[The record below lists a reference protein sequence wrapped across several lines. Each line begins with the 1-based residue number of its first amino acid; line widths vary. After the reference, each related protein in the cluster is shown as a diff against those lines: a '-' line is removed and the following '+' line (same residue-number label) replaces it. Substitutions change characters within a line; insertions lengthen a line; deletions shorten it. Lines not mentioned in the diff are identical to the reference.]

1 MRFRCPPTPR
11 RSVPALLVAL
21 AALLGVAG
29 GALAQTASAVRTAS
43 RATTPSAAPA
53 PWQARLQ
60 AELSNIRLADPNG
73 AVGVH
78 VRDLDTGL
86 TVSQHLDRPWYLASM
101 VKVPVAIAV
110 MRGIE
115 DGHFKLDTPL
125 TVRAS
130 DYVDGAGP
138 TNKQPVGKP
147 LSVRFLLDQMIIQ
160 SDNMAT
166 DMLIGLVGVAE
177 VNALVDTLVPEG
189 FGRITTLG
197 EVRRQIYGRLAPHA
211 ERLSGRDLILLHRQ
225 RGDAERMQLLSH
237 LLETPVAQF
246 HLPSLD
252 AAYDA
257 YYASGLNTGRLE
269 AYAALLAL
277 LADGKA
283 LSPKSTAYL
292 LKVMTR
298 VATGT
303 HRLKAGLPSDVSF
316 AHKTGTQR
324 RRICDAGLIRAVD
337 ADTDS
342 ERRVVVVAC
351 VRDVLPLERAEAA
364 LMQVGA
370 ALCKSGLVTRGVP
383 DAPSCQAAA
392 LVRLPAA
399 VVER

>member
-1 MRFRCPPTPR
+1 MRFRLPPFPLPSR
-11 RSVPALLVAL
+11 FVLGLAL
-21 AALLGVAG
+21 AAGFAVPAP
-29 GALAQTASAVRTAS
+29 ARAQAAVR
-43 RATTPSAAPA
+43 SAALPATAATA

-60 AELSNIRLADPNG
+60 AELSRLKMPDPRG
-73 AVGVH
+73 AVGVY

-86 TVSQHLDRPWYLASM
+86 TVSKDLERPWYLASM

-115 DGHFKLDTPL
+115 RGDFRLDTPL

-138 TNKQPVGKP
+138 TNRQPMGKP

-166 DMLIGLVGVAE
+166 DMLIDLVGVAE
-177 VNALVDTLVPEG
+177 VNALVATLVPDG
-189 FGRITTLG
+189 FARITTLG
-197 EVRRQIYGRLAPHA
+197 EVRRQIYGRLVPGA

-237 LLETPVAQF
+237 LLQTPVERF
-246 HLPSLD
+246 HLPTLD

-257 YYASGLNTGRLE
+257 YYASGLNTGHLD
-269 AYAALLAL
+269 AYGQLLAL

-283 LSPKSTAYL
+283 LSPKSTDHL

-303 HRLKAGLPSDVSF
+303 DRLKAGLPSDVSF

-324 RRICDAGLIRAVD
+324 RRICDAGLIRAADPSD
-337 ADTDS
+337 ADRA
-342 ERRVVVVAC
+342 RRVVVVAC
-351 VRDVLPLERAEAA
+351 VRDVLPPERAEAV
-364 LMQVGA
+364 LMQVGT

-383 DAPSCQAAA
+383 DAPSCQAPA

-399 VVER
+399 AVER

>member
-1 MRFRCPPTPR
+1 MRLRFLPASLR
-11 RSVPALLVAL
+11 RLPALLAFAGGL
-21 AALLGVAG
+21 AAQAP
-29 GALAQTASAVRTAS
+29 ASAQAR
-43 RATTPSAAPA
+43 PAAPA
-53 PWQARLQ
+53 PVAASAPWQTSLTTELARIAL
-60 AELSNIRLADPNG
+60 AEPDG
-73 AVGVH
+73 AIGVH

-86 TVSQHLDRPWYLASM
+86 SVSRHLERPWYLASM

-110 MRGIE
+110 MRGI
-115 DGHFKLDTPL
+115 DAGHFRLDTPL

-138 TNKQPVGKP
+138 TSGQPVGKP
-147 LSVRFLLDQMIIQ
+147 LTVRFLLDQMIVK

-166 DMLIGLVGVAE
+166 DMLIGLVGLAE
-177 VNALVDTLVPEG
+177 VNALVDALVPDG

-197 EVRRQIYGRLAPHA
+197 EVRRQVYGHLAPHA

-225 RGDAERMQLLSH
+225 RTDAERLRLLSH
-237 LLETPVAQF
+237 LLETPVAQLR
-246 HLPSLD
+246 LPSLD

-257 YYASGLNTGRLE
+257 YYASGLNTGRLD
-269 AYAALLAL
+269 AYGQLLAL
-277 LADGKA
+277 LAEGKA
-283 LSPKSTAYL
+283 LSPRSTAYL

-298 VATGT
+298 VTTGAR
-303 HRLKAGLPSDVSF
+303 RLKAGLPSDASF

-324 RRICDAGLIRAVD
+324 RRICDAGLIRVAPGD
-337 ADTDS
+337 AGA

-370 ALCKSGLVTRGVP
+370 ALCRSGLVTHGVP

-392 LVRLPAA
+392 LVRLPAG